1 MKRESIMGC
10 LVKFRN
16 EPYTWMMKKF
26 SDAQVFF
33 SSTDLSSLSQCRYE
47 MMFKW
52 IRAISP

>member
-1 MKRESIMGC
+1 MGC